1 MNVVI
6 LAAGMGKRMQSA
18 LPKVLHPLAGKPL
31 LRHVIDTA
39 RGLSPQ
45 KLCVIYGH
53 GGAAVPE
60 MVATVAESTGSTIDT
75 ALQEPQQGTGHAV
88 MQAVPQL
95 DDDQPTIVLY
105 GDVPLTTINTLRRL
119 VEAAGSD
126 KLGILTVEQANPFG
140 LGRIV
145 REDGNIVRIVEE
157 KDATEAERAI
167 KEINS
172 GIMAIPTRHLK
183 KWLAALSNNNAQGEY
198 YLTDIVA
205 QAVADGVPV
214 VSSQPSGEWEVAG
227 VNSKVQLAELE
238 RRHQLNIAHA
248 LLERGVTL
256 MDPARIDVRGEL
268 ICGRDV
274 TIDVGC
280 VFEGRV
286 ELADGVRIGAHCVLV
301 DATVG
306 AGANIKPFSHIDDAT
321 IGAASQIGP
330 YARLRP
336 GTTLGEDV
344 HIGNFVEVKN
354 STVAAHSKANHLA
367 YVGDATIGSRVN
379 IGAGVITCNYDGA
392 NKFRTV
398 IEDDV
403 FVGSDTQLI
412 APVTV
417 GKGATLAAGTTLTK
431 DAPAGKLTISRS
443 KQVTIDSWKRPVK
456 SRSNPL
462 AVDRLTAG

>member
-39 RGLSPQ
+39 RGLNPQ

-105 GDVPLTTINTLRRL
+105 GDVPLTTVDTLRRL

-145 REDGNIVRIVEE
+145 REDGKIVRIVEE

-301 DATVG
+301 NATVG
-306 AGANIKPFSHIDDAT
+306 AGANIKPFCHIEDAT

-456 SRSNPL
+456 IKK
-462 AVDRLTAG
+462 